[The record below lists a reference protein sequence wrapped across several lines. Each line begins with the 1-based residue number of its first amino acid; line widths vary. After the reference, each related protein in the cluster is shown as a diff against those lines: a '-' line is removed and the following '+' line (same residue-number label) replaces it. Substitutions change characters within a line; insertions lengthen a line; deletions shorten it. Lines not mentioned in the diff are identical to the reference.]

1 MEQNM
6 NMGSQMPPMPAEKKS
21 TGAVISIIV
30 IVLVVAFGG
39 YYFLKQVPLT
49 GGDEVLTTAET
60 QADASISALS
70 TQGTSTDLADI
81 QKDLDATNLS
91 GLDAGLADIAI

>member
-1 MEQNM
+1 
-6 NMGSQMPPMPAEKKS
+6 MGAQIPPAGAEKKS
-21 TGAVISIIV
+21 TGAIISIIV

-49 GGDEVLTTAET
+49 SNDVLTPAET

-70 TQGTSTDLADI
+70 VQGTSTDLADI

-91 GLDAGLADIAI
+91 GLDAGLGDIAI